1 MDVGA
6 NFSNKCFGSGLHV
19 VSVFI
24 PQRVTPPVTTAE
36 PPVWDSKEKEHGGR
50 IPTEDVIFLSQDQLI
65 ILKFEFELKQMSL
78 FKRSNV
84 CFFVFFSGMLNIEPL
99 LMTNH
104 IHVLSHIHYQ

>member
-24 PQRVTPPVTTAE
+24 PQRVTPPVATAE

-84 CFFVFFSGMLNIEPL
+84 CFLFFQEC
-99 LMTNH
+99 
-104 IHVLSHIHYQ
+104 